1 MTKKILIIEDDP
13 NILAI
18 LKIIFTDEGFQTV
31 INSTGTTLDE
41 VNIIHPDLILMD
53 IRIVGSP
60 KSGAEICRE
69 LKAASETGQI
79 PVVLLSAEYD
89 LAMIASEC
97 KADDFINKPFD
108 IGTLVNRVNKLLH
121 STN

>member
-18 LKIIFTDEGFQTV
+18 LKIILTDEGFQTV
-31 INSTGTTLDE
+31 IKSTGTTLDE

-69 LKAASETGQI
+69 LKADSETGQI